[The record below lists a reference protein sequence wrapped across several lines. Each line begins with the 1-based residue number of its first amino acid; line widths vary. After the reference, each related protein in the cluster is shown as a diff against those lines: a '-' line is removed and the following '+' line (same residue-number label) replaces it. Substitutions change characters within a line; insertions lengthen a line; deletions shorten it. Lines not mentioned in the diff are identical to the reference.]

1 LNKLVLLGPQHD
13 KPSLPRVL
21 RELGVKGPVGMVTA
35 GWQERE
41 GEAGIVVDP
50 GVAVVELALHRRA
63 DEVLAGDKE
72 LSVAYKA
79 RQVRLKLMQ
88 DFYRV
93 RLDHAEASLRAIQV
107 RHASAELLAEEFAT
121 SLELVRWIDRDH
133 LARCRAVH
141 AEFDDAYKP
150 RERFALS
157 RHLAELKA
165 AIATV
170 DALVI
175 AGGHVAVLLNRLVL
189 FDVLALVGDR
199 PVVAWS
205 AGAMALTHKV
215 VLFHDDPPHGKAISE
230 ILDAG
235 LGVVPDI
242 VVLPGAKTRLHLND
256 AARVVEMAERY
267 TPSPCIALDRGSR
280 IWVEAGKVVKVDQAR
295 RLTVEGKLA
304 AWAGA

>member
-1 LNKLVLLGPQHD
+1 LIVLLGPQHSE
-13 KPSLPRVL
+13 PTLPRVL
-21 RELGVKGPVGMVTA
+21 RELGVKGPVGMITA
-35 GWQERE
+35 GMQERE
-41 GEAGIVVDP
+41 GEPGLVADP

-72 LSVAYKA
+72 LAAAYKA

-107 RHASAELLAEEFAT
+107 RNAGAELLAEEFAA

-133 LARCRAVH
+133 VARCRDVH
-141 AEFDDAYKP
+141 AQFDATYKP

-157 RHLAELKA
+157 RHLAELRA
-165 AIATV
+165 AIATT
-170 DALVI
+170 DAIVI

-189 FDVLALVGDR
+189 FDVLSQVGDR

-205 AGAMALTHKV
+205 AGAMALTDRV

-230 ILDAG
+230 ILEAG
-235 LGVVPDI
+235 TGTVPDV
-242 VVLPGAKTRLHLND
+242 VVLPGARSRLHLD
-256 AARVVEMAERY
+256 DHARVAELAHRY
-267 TPSPCIALDRGSR
+267 TPSPCVALDRGTR
-280 IWVEAGKVVKVDQAR
+280 IWVDRGKVVRAEAAR
-295 RLTVEGKLA
+295 RLTVQGELA
-304 AWAGA
+304 GWPA